1 MGLIKVTNPTPPAD
15 DRTTASVNRMKLK
28 ELDNA
33 KILKAAEEV
42 KILPFTNRKQTGKTT
57 ITFLPIVE
65 LVSSVTQDRPLRSGR
80 HAMGSR
86 VDYQSSRCR
95 VPTLRLEWL
104 DEENPCRRSQAE
116 HTDRQSLKV
125 TLMTIEP
132 SSSL

>member
-1 MGLIKVTNPTPPAD
+1 MRLIKVTNPTPPAD

-42 KILPFTNRKQTGKTT
+42 KILLFTKRKQTGITT

-65 LVSSVTQDRPLRSGR
+65 LVSSVTQDQPHLFRR

-95 VPTLRLEWL
+95 VPTFKL
-104 DEENPCRRSQAE
+104 
-116 HTDRQSLKV
+116 
-125 TLMTIEP
+125 
-132 SSSL
+132 